1 MRLYQRLKRQI
12 LSQVKLVRIGLGVAA
27 VAAFIVAWWLII
39 GPLASQGLHLWRA
52 VYTGLPSADGRTN
65 FLILGREGTDTIRG
79 GGLLTDT
86 LILVS
91 INPQAH
97 DTVLLSIPRDI
108 WVPSLKAKIN
118 SAYYYG
124 EQKKPGMGGLIL
136 AKAAV
141 GEVIGQ
147 PIHYAVVIDFAGFE
161 KIIDLIGGVDIQVD
175 RGFVDHKFP
184 IAGKENDLCGGDP
197 LYACRYETI
206 EFKAGLQHLDGV
218 SALKF
223 VRSRQ
228 AEGEE
233 GSDFARSR
241 RQEKTLLALRSKLLS
256 KPVLTNLSLLKQLF
270 DQTNRMVVTD
280 VTPDLYPALA
290 RLAWQV
296 YKTPPR
302 TATLAEPDQ
311 LIHPPVST
319 IYGSQWVLLAKD
331 SLPADVKNLL
341 AIPGQQ

>member
-1 MRLYQRLKRQI
+1 MALYQRLKRQI
-12 LSQVKLVRIGLGVAA
+12 LSQTKLVRIGLG
-27 VAAFIVAWWLII
+27 IVVVVGFVSLWWLVI
-39 GPLASQGLHLWRA
+39 GPITSRGVHLWRA
-52 VYTGLPSADGRTN
+52 IHSLPSAAGRTN
-65 FLILGREGTDTIRG
+65 FLVLGREGTDTTRG

-86 LILVS
+86 LIMVS
-91 INPQAH
+91 IHPAAH
-97 DTVLLSIPRDI
+97 DIVLLSIPRDI

-124 EQKKPGMGGLIL
+124 EQKKPGSGGLIL

-141 GEVIGQ
+141 GEVIDQ

-161 KIIDLIGGVDIQVD
+161 KIIDLLGGVDIQVD

-184 IAGKENDLCGGDP
+184 IAGRENDVCDGDP
-197 LYACRYETI
+197 LYACRYETV
-206 EFKAGLQHLDGV
+206 EFKSGLQHMDGAM
-218 SALKF
+218 ALKF

-241 RQEKTLLALRSKLLS
+241 RQEKMLLALRDKLLS
-256 KPVLTNLSLLKQLF
+256 KSVLTNWALLRQLL

-280 VTPDLYPALA
+280 ITPDLYPALA
-290 RLAWQV
+290 HLAWRV

-311 LIHPPVST
+311 LIHPPVSVA
-319 IYGSQWVLLAKD
+319 YGLQWVLMAKD
-331 SLPADVKNLL
+331 TLPADVKNLL
-341 AIPGQQ
+341 AVPVQK